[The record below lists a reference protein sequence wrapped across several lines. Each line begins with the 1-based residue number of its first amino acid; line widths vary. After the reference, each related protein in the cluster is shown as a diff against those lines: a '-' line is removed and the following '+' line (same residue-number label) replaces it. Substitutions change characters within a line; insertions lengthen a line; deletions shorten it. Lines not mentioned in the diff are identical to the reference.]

1 MALREGVATYLET
14 ELTEETILTIRLPGV
29 LPSGTS
35 DHMLTRLCQLLIQ
48 QYETTV
54 KLVILE
60 FMGTQNAAGD
70 GKYYTGTTD
79 SVLSANRLE
88 LFHNILLDAPYF
100 SVASVRGDVR
110 DLSAALA
117 IFCDWRLLAEEGSFR
132 FTLAGE
138 GDLRTGAR
146 LAELTGSFSALDS
159 LIRSCAILHDD
170 AIRLGLGQ
178 PKGSESIEL
187 ICNHAKGRNKETIRI
202 MRQAV
207 RKPSGSD
214 QSIARILASLASAK
228 AQQ

>member
-1 MALREGVATYLET
+1 
-14 ELTEETILTIRLPGV
+14 
-29 LPSGTS
+29 
-35 DHMLTRLCQLLIQ
+35 MLTRLCQLLIG

-117 IFCDWRLLAEEGSFR
+117 IFCDWRLLAEEGSLK

-159 LIRSCAILHDD
+159 LIRSCAIPRNRTV
-170 AIRLGLGQ
+170 RLGLAQ
-178 PKGSESIEL
+178 SEGPELIEL
-187 ICNHAKGRNKETIRI
+187 IGDHAKGRDKETIRI

-207 RKPSGSD
+207 RKPVGSD
-214 QSIARILASLASAK
+214 QSIARILASLASANAK
-228 AQQ
+228 Q